1 MDKKKV
7 VLGKI
12 GKVHGIKGW
21 LRLNSFTTPPE
32 NILEYPQLRADT
44 GRSIQTLEIDA
55 SRQQAKGLLVH
66 FAGFDLPETAREL
79 TGLELWV
86 ESSELPA
93 LESDEYY
100 WHELVG
106 MSVKNQEGQLLGQVS
121 RIMETGAN
129 DVLVIA
135 ATDESI
141 DDRER
146 LIPYLQEVVVK
157 AVDKEA
163 DSILVDWDSSYLE

>member
-1 MDKKKV
+1 M
-7 VLGKI
+7 LGKV
-12 GKVHGIKGW
+12 GKIHGIKGW

-32 NILEYPQLRADT
+32 NILEYPQLRADN

-66 FAGFDLPETAREL
+66 FAGFDVPEAAREL

-106 MSVKNQEGQLLGQVS
+106 MLVNNEQGQLLGKVS
-121 RIMETGAN
+121 RMLETGAN
-129 DVLVIA
+129 DVLVVA
-135 ATDESI
+135 ATEDSI
-141 DDRER
+141 DERER
-146 LIPYLQEVVVK
+146 LIPYLMDVVVK
-157 AVDKEA
+157 SIDREA
-163 DSILVDWDSSYLE
+163 ESILVDWDASYLE